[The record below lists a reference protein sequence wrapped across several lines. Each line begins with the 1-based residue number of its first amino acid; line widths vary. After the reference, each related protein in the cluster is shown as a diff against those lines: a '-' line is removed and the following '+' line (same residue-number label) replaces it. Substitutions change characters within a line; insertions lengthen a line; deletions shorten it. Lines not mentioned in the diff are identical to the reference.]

1 MFACVGPYVAPMV
14 PSSVVS
20 PAALPHAG
28 ATQPG
33 GYIGMCGYTYV
44 PVLHDLCMH
53 IARKK

>member
-53 IARKK
+53 IARRK